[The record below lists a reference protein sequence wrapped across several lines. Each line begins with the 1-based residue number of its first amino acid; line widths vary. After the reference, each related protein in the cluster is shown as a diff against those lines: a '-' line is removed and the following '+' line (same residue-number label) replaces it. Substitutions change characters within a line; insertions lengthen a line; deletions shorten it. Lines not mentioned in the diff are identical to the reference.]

1 MLQIYLE
8 KNVKGK
14 LRGAEYIVAVPT
26 NITKVEKKAFSD
38 IFYKSKLKPKSVL
51 LCEKPIADAVGFGL
65 DVSEPTGIMIVDIGA
80 DTTEISV
87 ISLGGL
93 VLSDLLHYGG
103 NKIDESIITYVKRK
117 YNLVIGQKTAQA
129 MKERLGSGVPGKTE
143 TMGVVGR
150 DVVSGLPVEI
160 EMSAA
165 VVYEAIKDHLGTI
178 CNAIKMILEKTPP
191 ELSADIIDHGITLT
205 GGGGLLHGLV
215 HPEGGHILLIRH
227 PKDTYEGKCPF
238 HKNCVEGLAA
248 GPSIEARWGKK
259 AAELADRDEV
269 WEMEAYYIAQAI
281 TDYILSY
288 SPQKIIL
295 WGGVMHQEKLF
306 GMVRKEV
313 LNLLNGYVAHETITE
328 HIDQYIVPP
337 ALGEDPGIMGAI
349 KLGLDALG

>member
-1 MLQIYLE
+1 MLIGGIE
-8 KNVKGK
+8 AGGTKMVCAVGNENGVVKD
-14 LRGAEYIVAVPT
+14 RTSFPT
-26 NITKVEKKAFSD
+26 RQPEETFADMIAYYRNWDIQALGIGCFGPLDLNRQSRTYGYITKTPKPGWGNCDIVGAF
-38 IFYKSKLKPKSVL
+38 K
-51 LCEKPIADAVGFGL
+51 DALGVPVGFDTDVNGAVLGEVTWGAAKGL
-65 DVSEPTGIMIVDIGA
+65 DSAIYITIGTGVG
-80 DTTEISV
+80 V
-87 ISLGGL
+87 G
-93 VLSDLLHYGG
+93 V
-103 NKIDESIITYVKRK
+103 YV
-117 YNLVIGQKTAQA
+117 N
-129 MKERLGSGVPGKTE
+129 
-143 TMGVVGR
+143 
-150 DVVSGLPVEI
+150 
-160 EMSAA
+160 
-165 VVYEAIKDHLGTI
+165 
-178 CNAIKMILEKTPP
+178 
-191 ELSADIIDHGITLT
+191 
-205 GGGGLLHGLV
+205 GGLLHGLV

>member
-1 MLQIYLE
+1 MLIGGIEAGGTKMVCAVGDENGVVKDRTSFPTRQPEETFADMIAYY
-8 KNVKGK
+8 KNWDIQALGIGCFGP
-14 LRGAEYIVAVPT
+14 LDLNRQSRTYGY
-26 NITKVEKKAFSD
+26 ITKTPKPGWGNCDIVGAF
-38 IFYKSKLKPKSVL
+38 K
-51 LCEKPIADAVGFGL
+51 DALGVPVGFDTDVNGAVLGEVTWGAAKGL
-65 DVSEPTGIMIVDIGA
+65 DSAIYITIGTGVG
-80 DTTEISV
+80 V
-87 ISLGGL
+87 G
-93 VLSDLLHYGG
+93 V
-103 NKIDESIITYVKRK
+103 YV
-117 YNLVIGQKTAQA
+117 N
-129 MKERLGSGVPGKTE
+129 
-143 TMGVVGR
+143 
-150 DVVSGLPVEI
+150 
-160 EMSAA
+160 
-165 VVYEAIKDHLGTI
+165 
-178 CNAIKMILEKTPP
+178 
-191 ELSADIIDHGITLT
+191 
-205 GGGGLLHGLV
+205 GGLLHGLV

>member
-1 MLQIYLE
+1 MLIGGIE
-8 KNVKGK
+8 AGGTKMVC
-14 LRGAEYIVAVPT
+14 AVGDENGVIKDRSSFPT
-26 NITKVEKKAFSD
+26 RQPEETFADMIAYYRNWDIQALGIGCFGPLDLNRQSRTYGYITKTPKPGWGNCDIVGAF
-38 IFYKSKLKPKSVL
+38 K
-51 LCEKPIADAVGFGL
+51 DALGVPVGFDTDVNGAVLGEVTWGAAKGL
-65 DVSEPTGIMIVDIGA
+65 DSAIYITIGTGVG
-80 DTTEISV
+80 V
-87 ISLGGL
+87 G
-93 VLSDLLHYGG
+93 V
-103 NKIDESIITYVKRK
+103 YV
-117 YNLVIGQKTAQA
+117 N
-129 MKERLGSGVPGKTE
+129 
-143 TMGVVGR
+143 
-150 DVVSGLPVEI
+150 
-160 EMSAA
+160 
-165 VVYEAIKDHLGTI
+165 
-178 CNAIKMILEKTPP
+178 
-191 ELSADIIDHGITLT
+191 
-205 GGGGLLHGLV
+205 GGLLHGLV

-313 LNLLNGYVAHETITE
+313 LNLLNGYVAHEMITE

>member
-1 MLQIYLE
+1 MLIGGIE
-8 KNVKGK
+8 AGGTKMVCAVGDENGVVKD
-14 LRGAEYIVAVPT
+14 RTSFPT
-26 NITKVEKKAFSD
+26 RQPEETFADMIAYYRNWDIQALGIGCFGPLDLNRQSRTYGYITKTPKPGWGNCDIVGAF
-38 IFYKSKLKPKSVL
+38 K
-51 LCEKPIADAVGFGL
+51 DALGVPVGFDTDVNGAVLGEVTWGAAKGL
-65 DVSEPTGIMIVDIGA
+65 DSAIYITIGTGVG
-80 DTTEISV
+80 V
-87 ISLGGL
+87 G
-93 VLSDLLHYGG
+93 V
-103 NKIDESIITYVKRK
+103 YV
-117 YNLVIGQKTAQA
+117 N
-129 MKERLGSGVPGKTE
+129 
-143 TMGVVGR
+143 
-150 DVVSGLPVEI
+150 
-160 EMSAA
+160 
-165 VVYEAIKDHLGTI
+165 
-178 CNAIKMILEKTPP
+178 
-191 ELSADIIDHGITLT
+191 
-205 GGGGLLHGLV
+205 GGLLHGLV

-313 LNLLNGYVAHETITE
+313 LNLLNGYVAHEMITE

>member
-1 MLQIYLE
+1 MLIGGIEAGGTKMVCAVGDENGVIKDRTSFPTRQPEETFADMIAYY
-8 KNVKGK
+8 KNWDIQALGIGCFGPVDLNRQSRTYG
-14 LRGAEYIVAVPT
+14 Y
-26 NITKVEKKAFSD
+26 ITKTPKPGWGNCDIVGAF
-38 IFYKSKLKPKSVL
+38 K
-51 LCEKPIADAVGFGL
+51 DALGVPVGFDTDVNGAVLGEVTWGAAKGL
-65 DVSEPTGIMIVDIGA
+65 DSAIYITIGTGVG
-80 DTTEISV
+80 V
-87 ISLGGL
+87 G
-93 VLSDLLHYGG
+93 V
-103 NKIDESIITYVKRK
+103 YV
-117 YNLVIGQKTAQA
+117 N
-129 MKERLGSGVPGKTE
+129 
-143 TMGVVGR
+143 
-150 DVVSGLPVEI
+150 
-160 EMSAA
+160 
-165 VVYEAIKDHLGTI
+165 
-178 CNAIKMILEKTPP
+178 
-191 ELSADIIDHGITLT
+191 
-205 GGGGLLHGLV
+205 GGLLHGLV

-269 WEMEAYYIAQAI
+269 WDMEAYYIAQAI

>member
-1 MLQIYLE
+1 MVCAVGDE
-8 KNVKGK
+8 NGVVKD
-14 LRGAEYIVAVPT
+14 RTSFPT
-26 NITKVEKKAFSD
+26 RQPEETFADMIAYYRNWDIQALGIGCFGPVDLNRQSRTYGYITKTPKPGWGNCDIVGAF
-38 IFYKSKLKPKSVL
+38 K
-51 LCEKPIADAVGFGL
+51 DALGVPVGFDTDVNGAVLGEVTWGAAKGL
-65 DVSEPTGIMIVDIGA
+65 DSAIYITIGTGVG
-80 DTTEISV
+80 V
-87 ISLGGL
+87 G
-93 VLSDLLHYGG
+93 V
-103 NKIDESIITYVKRK
+103 YV
-117 YNLVIGQKTAQA
+117 N
-129 MKERLGSGVPGKTE
+129 
-143 TMGVVGR
+143 
-150 DVVSGLPVEI
+150 
-160 EMSAA
+160 
-165 VVYEAIKDHLGTI
+165 
-178 CNAIKMILEKTPP
+178 
-191 ELSADIIDHGITLT
+191 
-205 GGGGLLHGLV
+205 GGLLHGLV

-281 TDYILSY
+281 TDYIFSY

>member
-1 MLQIYLE
+1 MLIGGIE
-8 KNVKGK
+8 AGGTKMVCAVGDENGVVKD
-14 LRGAEYIVAVPT
+14 RTSFPT
-26 NITKVEKKAFSD
+26 RQPEETFADMIAYYRNWDIQALGIGCFGPLDLNRQSRTYGYITKTPKPGWGNCDIVGAF
-38 IFYKSKLKPKSVL
+38 K
-51 LCEKPIADAVGFGL
+51 DALGVPVGFDTDVNGAVLGEVTWGAAKGL
-65 DVSEPTGIMIVDIGA
+65 DSAIYITIGTGVG
-80 DTTEISV
+80 V
-87 ISLGGL
+87 G
-93 VLSDLLHYGG
+93 V
-103 NKIDESIITYVKRK
+103 YV
-117 YNLVIGQKTAQA
+117 N
-129 MKERLGSGVPGKTE
+129 
-143 TMGVVGR
+143 
-150 DVVSGLPVEI
+150 
-160 EMSAA
+160 
-165 VVYEAIKDHLGTI
+165 
-178 CNAIKMILEKTPP
+178 
-191 ELSADIIDHGITLT
+191 
-205 GGGGLLHGLV
+205 GGLLHGLV

-313 LNLLNGYVAHETITE
+313 LNLLNGYVAHEMITE

-349 KLGLDALG
+349 KLGLDALGVSS

>member
-1 MLQIYLE
+1 MLIGGIE
-8 KNVKGK
+8 AGGTKMVCAVGDENGVVKD
-14 LRGAEYIVAVPT
+14 RTSFPT
-26 NITKVEKKAFSD
+26 RQPEETFADMIAYYRNWDIQALGIGCFGPLDLNRQSRTYGYITKTPKPGWGNCDIVGAF
-38 IFYKSKLKPKSVL
+38 K
-51 LCEKPIADAVGFGL
+51 DALGVPVGFDTDVNGAVLGEVTWGAAKGL
-65 DVSEPTGIMIVDIGA
+65 DSAIYITIGTGVG
-80 DTTEISV
+80 V
-87 ISLGGL
+87 G
-93 VLSDLLHYGG
+93 V
-103 NKIDESIITYVKRK
+103 YV
-117 YNLVIGQKTAQA
+117 N
-129 MKERLGSGVPGKTE
+129 
-143 TMGVVGR
+143 
-150 DVVSGLPVEI
+150 
-160 EMSAA
+160 
-165 VVYEAIKDHLGTI
+165 
-178 CNAIKMILEKTPP
+178 
-191 ELSADIIDHGITLT
+191 
-205 GGGGLLHGLV
+205 GGLLHGLV

-281 TDYILSY
+281 TDYIFSY

-313 LNLLNGYVAHETITE
+313 LNLLNGYVAHEMITE

>member
-1 MLQIYLE
+1 MRVGALE
-8 KNVKGK
+8 AGGTKMVCAVGDENGVVKD
-14 LRGAEYIVAVPT
+14 RTSFPT
-26 NITKVEKKAFSD
+26 RQPEETFADMIAYYRNWDIQALGIGCFGPLDLNRQSRTYGYITKTPKPGWGNCDIVGAF
-38 IFYKSKLKPKSVL
+38 K
-51 LCEKPIADAVGFGL
+51 DALGVPVGFDTDVNGAVLGEVTWGAAKGL
-65 DVSEPTGIMIVDIGA
+65 DSAIYITIGTGVG
-80 DTTEISV
+80 V
-87 ISLGGL
+87 G
-93 VLSDLLHYGG
+93 V
-103 NKIDESIITYVKRK
+103 YV
-117 YNLVIGQKTAQA
+117 N
-129 MKERLGSGVPGKTE
+129 
-143 TMGVVGR
+143 
-150 DVVSGLPVEI
+150 
-160 EMSAA
+160 
-165 VVYEAIKDHLGTI
+165 
-178 CNAIKMILEKTPP
+178 
-191 ELSADIIDHGITLT
+191 
-205 GGGGLLHGLV
+205 GGLLHGLV

>member
-1 MLQIYLE
+1 MLIGGIE
-8 KNVKGK
+8 AGGTKMVC
-14 LRGAEYIVAVPT
+14 AVGDENGVIKDRTSFPT
-26 NITKVEKKAFSD
+26 RQPEETFADMIAYYRNWDIQALGIGCFGPLDLNRQSRTYGYITKTPKPGWGNCDIVGAF
-38 IFYKSKLKPKSVL
+38 K
-51 LCEKPIADAVGFGL
+51 DALGVPVGFDTDVNGAVLGEVTWGAAKGL
-65 DVSEPTGIMIVDIGA
+65 DSAIYITIGTGVG
-80 DTTEISV
+80 V
-87 ISLGGL
+87 G
-93 VLSDLLHYGG
+93 V
-103 NKIDESIITYVKRK
+103 YV
-117 YNLVIGQKTAQA
+117 N
-129 MKERLGSGVPGKTE
+129 
-143 TMGVVGR
+143 
-150 DVVSGLPVEI
+150 
-160 EMSAA
+160 
-165 VVYEAIKDHLGTI
+165 
-178 CNAIKMILEKTPP
+178 
-191 ELSADIIDHGITLT
+191 
-205 GGGGLLHGLV
+205 GGLLHGLV

-313 LNLLNGYVAHETITE
+313 LNLLNGYVAHEMITE

>member
-1 MLQIYLE
+1 MLIGGIE
-8 KNVKGK
+8 AGGTKMVCAVGDENGVVKD
-14 LRGAEYIVAVPT
+14 RTSFPT
-26 NITKVEKKAFSD
+26 RQPEETFADMIAYYRNWDIQALGIGCFGPVDLNRQSRTYGYITKTPKPGWGNCDIVGAF
-38 IFYKSKLKPKSVL
+38 K
-51 LCEKPIADAVGFGL
+51 DALGVPVGFDTDVNGAVLGEVTWGAAKGL
-65 DVSEPTGIMIVDIGA
+65 DSAIYITIGTGVG
-80 DTTEISV
+80 V
-87 ISLGGL
+87 G
-93 VLSDLLHYGG
+93 V
-103 NKIDESIITYVKRK
+103 YV
-117 YNLVIGQKTAQA
+117 N
-129 MKERLGSGVPGKTE
+129 
-143 TMGVVGR
+143 
-150 DVVSGLPVEI
+150 
-160 EMSAA
+160 
-165 VVYEAIKDHLGTI
+165 
-178 CNAIKMILEKTPP
+178 
-191 ELSADIIDHGITLT
+191 
-205 GGGGLLHGLV
+205 GGLLHGLV

-269 WEMEAYYIAQAI
+269 WDMEAYYIAQAI

>member
-1 MLQIYLE
+1 MLIGGIE
-8 KNVKGK
+8 AGGTKMVC
-14 LRGAEYIVAVPT
+14 AVGDENGVIKDRTSFPT
-26 NITKVEKKAFSD
+26 RQPEETFADMIAYYRNWDIQALGIGCFGPLDLNRQSRTYGYITKTPKPGWGNCDIVGAF
-38 IFYKSKLKPKSVL
+38 K
-51 LCEKPIADAVGFGL
+51 DALGVPVGFDTDVNGAVLGEVTWGAAKGL
-65 DVSEPTGIMIVDIGA
+65 DSAIYITIGTGVG
-80 DTTEISV
+80 V
-87 ISLGGL
+87 G
-93 VLSDLLHYGG
+93 V
-103 NKIDESIITYVKRK
+103 YV
-117 YNLVIGQKTAQA
+117 N
-129 MKERLGSGVPGKTE
+129 
-143 TMGVVGR
+143 
-150 DVVSGLPVEI
+150 
-160 EMSAA
+160 
-165 VVYEAIKDHLGTI
+165 
-178 CNAIKMILEKTPP
+178 
-191 ELSADIIDHGITLT
+191 
-205 GGGGLLHGLV
+205 GGLLHGLV

-281 TDYILSY
+281 TDYIFSY

>member
-1 MLQIYLE
+1 M
-8 KNVKGK
+8 VC
-14 LRGAEYIVAVPT
+14 AVGDENGVIKDRTSFPT
-26 NITKVEKKAFSD
+26 RQPEETFADMIAYYRNWDIQALGIGCFGPLDLNRQSRTYGYITKTPKPGWGNCDIVGAF
-38 IFYKSKLKPKSVL
+38 K
-51 LCEKPIADAVGFGL
+51 DALGVPVGFDTDVNGAVLGEVTWGAAKGL
-65 DVSEPTGIMIVDIGA
+65 DSAIYITIGTGVG
-80 DTTEISV
+80 V
-87 ISLGGL
+87 G
-93 VLSDLLHYGG
+93 V
-103 NKIDESIITYVKRK
+103 YV
-117 YNLVIGQKTAQA
+117 N
-129 MKERLGSGVPGKTE
+129 
-143 TMGVVGR
+143 
-150 DVVSGLPVEI
+150 
-160 EMSAA
+160 
-165 VVYEAIKDHLGTI
+165 
-178 CNAIKMILEKTPP
+178 
-191 ELSADIIDHGITLT
+191 
-205 GGGGLLHGLV
+205 GGLLHGLV

-259 AAELADRDEV
+259 AAELSDRDEV

-313 LNLLNGYVAHETITE
+313 LNLLNGYVAHEMITE